1 MKTKKILI
9 LMIVIMV
16 SFSQFAC
23 MQTEKT
29 EEVNIYN
36 GETEINVD
44 GRSFEL
50 EDIPE
55 NMAEEVVI
63 NDFKYSIVGDFD
75 SLSKILADTEPH
87 NISLKNEEEQFNEGD
102 YIQSYTIHEVAT
114 LTINEYNQQK
124 LENGK
129 YNPLYFYGWE
139 EIVEKYN
146 LKEYEIINVKF
157 TQKHS
162 DKSIELGPQC
172 GDGTYNRNFIVGKSS
187 KDNNYKIYEYGGMQ
201 ILHIIST
208 LRNKRDSSESLLNV

>member
-55 NMAEEVVI
+55 NMAEEVEI
-63 NDFKYSIVGDFD
+63 NDFKYSIVGEIE

-87 NISLKNEEEQFNEGD
+87 NISLKNEEEQFNEGN
-102 YIQSYTIHEVAT
+102 YIQSYTTVSYTHLRAHETRHDLVCR
-114 LTINEYNQQK
+114 LL
-124 LENGK
+124 LE
-129 YNPLYFYGWE
+129 
-139 EIVEKYN
+139 
-146 LKEYEIINVKF
+146 
-157 TQKHS
+157 
-162 DKSIELGPQC
+162 
-172 GDGTYNRNFIVGKSS
+172 
-187 KDNNYKIYEYGGMQ
+187 
-201 ILHIIST
+201 
-208 LRNKRDSSESLLNV
+208 

>member
-102 YIQSYTIHEVAT
+102 YIQSYTIHEVST

-124 LENGK
+124 LENGI
-129 YNPLYFYGWE
+129 YNPCLLYTSDAADE
-139 EIVEKYN
+139 EDSVD
-146 LKEYEIINVKF
+146 LVGRRII
-157 TQKHS
+157 
-162 DKSIELGPQC
+162 
-172 GDGTYNRNFIVGKSS
+172 
-187 KDNNYKIYEYGGMQ
+187 
-201 ILHIIST
+201 
-208 LRNKRDSSESLLNV
+208 